1 MHPSE
6 WTVDQVTEF
15 LEQHGISEKI
25 RDRFVEQV
33 IDGYM
38 LLNMDQSDLANDLG
52 ITRRSDQT
60 RLLGAVKH
68 LKLQAKSRDHE
79 SSSEDSSDFD
89 HSSDDSSDD
98 NSP

>member
-68 LKLQAKSRDHE
+68 LKLCFQVK
-79 SSSEDSSDFD
+79 
-89 HSSDDSSDD
+89 
-98 NSP
+98 NSLARSQKVMVN

>member
-1 MHPSE
+1 MS
-6 WTVDQVTEF
+6 
-15 LEQHGISEKI
+15 ISEKI

-60 RLLGAVKH
+60 RLLGAVNH
-68 LKLQAKSRDHE
+68 LKLQAKSHDQD

-89 HSSDDSSDD
+89 HNSDSEDDSNDD
-98 NSP
+98 GNDD